1 MIVGGRVLEASIKK
15 KNDEKIEGMNVNVN
29 IDDVRVE
36 KEFVV
41 VTYDYKITYM
51 PDNAEITVKGEL
63 LAEETD
69 KDKKEIEEDWKKKK
83 FLPNRFAEDAINA
96 ISYTGTAVGTMLAFT
111 LNIPAPLNLPR
122 AKIGAAQ
129 EKKVKAS

>member
-15 KNDEKIEGMNVNVN
+15 KNDEKIEGMNVNVT
-29 IDDVRVE
+29 IEDVRVE
-36 KEFVV
+36 IEFVV
-41 VTYDYKITYM
+41 ISYDYKIIYI

-63 LAEETD
+63 LAEESD
-69 KDKKEIEEDWKKKK
+69 KDKKEIEEEWKKKK
-83 FLPNRFAEDAINA
+83 ILPNRFAEDAINA
-96 ISYTGTAVGTMLAFT
+96 ISYTGTAVGTMLSFT